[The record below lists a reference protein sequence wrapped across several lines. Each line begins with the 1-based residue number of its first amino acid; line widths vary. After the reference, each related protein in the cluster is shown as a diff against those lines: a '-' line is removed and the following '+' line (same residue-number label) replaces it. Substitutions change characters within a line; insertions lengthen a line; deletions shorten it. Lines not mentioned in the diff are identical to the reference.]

1 MPARTENFVFR
12 ISPQERVLINQ
23 MAEQM
28 SRKPGDAARFVVLTT
43 AKEMINDGENNKL
56 SNRNLTTEVKNG

>member
-12 ISPQERVLINQ
+12 ISPQERALINQ

-43 AKEMINDGENNKL
+43 AKEMINDGEKL
-56 SNRNLTTEVKNG
+56 SEAKEASNAETSR

>member
-12 ISPQERVLINQ
+12 ISHQERALINQ

-43 AKEMINDGENNKL
+43 AKEMINDGKILFEAKEA
-56 SNRNLTTEVKNG
+56 SNAEPSR

>member
-12 ISPQERVLINQ
+12 ISPQERALINQ

-28 SRKPGDAARFVVLTT
+28 SRKPGDAARLVVLTT
-43 AKEMINDGENNKL
+43 AKEMINDGEKIKL
-56 SNRNLTTEVKNG
+56 SNRSLTSEVKNG